1 MSFPNRGEG
10 CGVPRLRKIPTFSL
24 FLQTSLK
31 TAETVETVAIETVET
46 VERVEINRKETLKA
60 KCRIGLDGWLRLTA
74 MTPRASLQSYAT
86 YSVETEQ
93 KKF

>member
-1 MSFPNRGEG
+1 MIVGLGILCRV
-10 CGVPRLRKIPTFSL
+10 VPLTFILCLGQLRLIERFRTV
-24 FLQTSLK
+24 
-31 TAETVETVAIETVET
+31 ETVKTVAIETVET
-46 VERVEINRKETLKA
+46 VEINRKETLKA